1 MANDGKRVRIRRT
14 KATIIEDIRKAA
26 VESVLKRGF
35 SGSLVSEIIKKAKI
49 EPVVFYN
56 RYQNLEEFFSEF
68 VKGYDYWFSDVAK
81 EANKRETS
89 YDQFIALIEGLQE
102 CMIEKS
108 VMQELIRWEIAE
120 GNDITKRT
128 ASIREMFTIPLAEKY
143 DDLFKNSGIDFVAIA
158 TIIVSGLYY
167 LYLHKDRST
176 FCNIDMNTEE
186 GRDRINQAIKFLS
199 ELLFSKRNIGKENN
213 DYVQI
218 MGKNMERQPTA
229 SGYGS

>member
-1 MANDGKRVRIRRT
+1 MANNGKRVRIRRT

-199 ELLFSKRNIGKENN
+199 ELLFSKRNMGKENL
-213 DYVQI
+213 
-218 MGKNMERQPTA
+218 
-229 SGYGS
+229 

>member
-35 SGSLVSEIIKKAKI
+35 SGTLVSEIIKKAKI

-56 RYQNLEEFFSEF
+56 RYKNLEEFFSEF

-81 EANKRETS
+81 EANKQEKP

-128 ASIREMFTIPLAEKY
+128 ASIREMFTLPLAEKY

-186 GRDRINQAIKFLS
+186 GRNRINQAIKFLS
-199 ELLFSKRNIGKENN
+199 ELLFSKRNMGTENL
-213 DYVQI
+213 
-218 MGKNMERQPTA
+218 
-229 SGYGS
+229 

>member
-81 EANKRETS
+81 EANKQETPH
-89 YDQFIALIEGLQE
+89 DQFITLIEGLQE

-128 ASIREMFTIPLAEKY
+128 ASIREMFTLPLAEKY

-158 TIIVSGLYY
+158 TIIISGLYY

-186 GRDRINQAIKFLS
+186 GRNRVNQAIKFLS
-199 ELLFSKRNIGKENN
+199 ELLFSKRNMGKENL
-213 DYVQI
+213 
-218 MGKNMERQPTA
+218 
-229 SGYGS
+229 

>member
-1 MANDGKRVRIRRT
+1 MTNDGKRVRIRRT
-14 KATIIEDIRKAA
+14 KATITENIRKAA

-81 EANKRETS
+81 EANKLETP

-108 VMQELIRWEIAE
+108 VMLELIRWEIAVD
-120 GNDITKRT
+120 NDITKRT
-128 ASIREMFTIPLAEKY
+128 ASIREMFTLPLAEKY

-186 GRDRINQAIKFLS
+186 GRNRVNQAIKFLS
-199 ELLFSKRNIGKENN
+199 ELLFSKRNMGKENL
-213 DYVQI
+213 QL
-218 MGKNMERQPTA
+218 
-229 SGYGS
+229 

>member
-68 VKGYDYWFSDVAK
+68 VKGFDYWFSDVAK
-81 EANKRETS
+81 EANKQETPH
-89 YDQFIALIEGLQE
+89 DQFIALIEGLQE

-128 ASIREMFTIPLAEKY
+128 ASIREMFTLPLAEKY

-158 TIIVSGLYY
+158 TIIISGLYY

-186 GRDRINQAIKFLS
+186 GRNRVNQAIKFLS
-199 ELLFSKRNIGKENN
+199 ELLFSKRNMGKENL
-213 DYVQI
+213 
-218 MGKNMERQPTA
+218 
-229 SGYGS
+229 

>member
-1 MANDGKRVRIRRT
+1 MVNDGKRVRIRRT

-81 EANKRETS
+81 EANKQETP

-128 ASIREMFTIPLAEKY
+128 ASIREMFTLPLAEKY

-176 FCNIDMNTEE
+176 FCNIDMNTKE
-186 GRDRINQAIKFLS
+186 GRNRINQAIKFLS
-199 ELLFSKRNIGKENN
+199 ELLFKKRNMGTENL
-213 DYVQI
+213 
-218 MGKNMERQPTA
+218 
-229 SGYGS
+229 

>member
-81 EANKRETS
+81 EANKQEKP

-128 ASIREMFTIPLAEKY
+128 ASIREMFTLPLAEKY

-186 GRDRINQAIKFLS
+186 GRDRINQAIKYLS
-199 ELLFSKRNIGKENN
+199 ELLFSKRNMGKENL
-213 DYVQI
+213 QL
-218 MGKNMERQPTA
+218 
-229 SGYGS
+229 

>member
-1 MANDGKRVRIRRT
+1 MTNDGKRVRIRRT
-14 KATIIEDIRKAA
+14 KATITENIRKAA

-81 EANKRETS
+81 EANKLETPH
-89 YDQFIALIEGLQE
+89 DQFIALIEGLQE

-108 VMQELIRWEIAE
+108 VMLELIRWEIAVD
-120 GNDITKRT
+120 NDITKRT
-128 ASIREMFTIPLAEKY
+128 ASIREMFTLPLAEKY
-143 DDLFKNSGIDFVAIA
+143 DDLFKNSEIDFVAIA

-186 GRDRINQAIKFLS
+186 GRNRVNQAIKFLS
-199 ELLFSKRNIGKENN
+199 ELLFSKINMGKENL
-213 DYVQI
+213 QL
-218 MGKNMERQPTA
+218 
-229 SGYGS
+229 

>member
-14 KATIIEDIRKAA
+14 KATIIEDIRKAT

-81 EANKRETS
+81 EANKQEKP
-89 YDQFIALIEGLQE
+89 YDQFIALIDGLQE

-128 ASIREMFTIPLAEKY
+128 ASIREMFTLPLAEKY

-186 GRDRINQAIKFLS
+186 GRDRINQAIKYLS
-199 ELLFSKRNIGKENN
+199 ELLFSKRNKGTE
-213 DYVQI
+213 DL
-218 MGKNMERQPTA
+218 
-229 SGYGS
+229 

>member
-1 MANDGKRVRIRRT
+1 MTNDGKRVRIRRT
-14 KATIIEDIRKAA
+14 KATITENIRKAA

-81 EANKRETS
+81 EANKLETPH
-89 YDQFIALIEGLQE
+89 DQFIALIEGLQE

-108 VMQELIRWEIAE
+108 VMLELIRWEIAVD
-120 GNDITKRT
+120 NDITKRT
-128 ASIREMFTIPLAEKY
+128 ASIREMFTLPLAEKY
-143 DDLFKNSGIDFVAIA
+143 DDLFKNSGIDFVAIT

-186 GRDRINQAIKFLS
+186 GRNRVNQAIKFLS
-199 ELLFSKRNIGKENN
+199 ELLFSKRNMGKENL
-213 DYVQI
+213 QL
-218 MGKNMERQPTA
+218 
-229 SGYGS
+229 

>member
-35 SGSLVSEIIKKAKI
+35 SGSLVSEIIKKAKV

-56 RYQNLEEFFSEF
+56 RYHNLEEFFSEF
-68 VKGYDYWFSDVAK
+68 AKGYDYWFSDVAK
-81 EANKRETS
+81 EANKQEKP

-102 CMIEKS
+102 CLIEKS

-128 ASIREMFTIPLAEKY
+128 ASIRERFTLPLVEKY

-186 GRDRINQAIKFLS
+186 GRNRINQAIKFLS
-199 ELLFSKRNIGKENN
+199 ELLFSKRNMGTENL
-213 DYVQI
+213 
-218 MGKNMERQPTA
+218 
-229 SGYGS
+229 

>member
-199 ELLFSKRNIGKENN
+199 ELLFSKRNMGKENL
-213 DYVQI
+213 
-218 MGKNMERQPTA
+218 
-229 SGYGS
+229 

>member
-1 MANDGKRVRIRRT
+1 MTNDGKRVRIRRT
-14 KATIIEDIRKAA
+14 KATITENIRKAA

-81 EANKRETS
+81 EANKLETPH
-89 YDQFIALIEGLQE
+89 DQFIALIEGLQE

-108 VMQELIRWEIAE
+108 VMLELIRWEIAVD
-120 GNDITKRT
+120 NDITKRT
-128 ASIREMFTIPLAEKY
+128 ASIREMFTLPLAEKY

-158 TIIVSGLYY
+158 TIIISGLYY

-186 GRDRINQAIKFLS
+186 GRNRVNQAIKFLS
-199 ELLFSKRNIGKENN
+199 ELLFSKRNMGKENL
-213 DYVQI
+213 QL
-218 MGKNMERQPTA
+218 
-229 SGYGS
+229 

>member
-81 EANKRETS
+81 EANKQETP

-128 ASIREMFTIPLAEKY
+128 ASIREMFTLPLAEKY

-186 GRDRINQAIKFLS
+186 GRNRINQAIKFLS
-199 ELLFSKRNIGKENN
+199 GLLFSKRNMGTENL
-213 DYVQI
+213 
-218 MGKNMERQPTA
+218 
-229 SGYGS
+229 

>member
-1 MANDGKRVRIRRT
+1 MANDDKRVRIRRT

-199 ELLFSKRNIGKENN
+199 ELLFSKRNMGKENL
-213 DYVQI
+213 YL
-218 MGKNMERQPTA
+218 
-229 SGYGS
+229 

>member
-81 EANKRETS
+81 EANKQETPH
-89 YDQFIALIEGLQE
+89 DQFIALIEGLQE

-128 ASIREMFTIPLAEKY
+128 ASIREMFTLPLAEKY
-143 DDLFKNSGIDFVAIA
+143 DNLFKNSGIDFVAIA

-186 GRDRINQAIKFLS
+186 GRNRVNQAIKFLT
-199 ELLFSKRNIGKENN
+199 ELLFSKRNMGKENL
-213 DYVQI
+213 
-218 MGKNMERQPTA
+218 
-229 SGYGS
+229 

>member
-35 SGSLVSEIIKKAKI
+35 SGSLVSEIIKKAKV

-56 RYQNLEEFFSEF
+56 RYHNLEEFFSEF

-81 EANKRETS
+81 EANKQEKP

-102 CMIEKS
+102 CLIEKS

-128 ASIREMFTIPLAEKY
+128 ASIREMFTLPLVEKY

-186 GRDRINQAIKFLS
+186 GRNRINQAIKFLS
-199 ELLFSKRNIGKENN
+199 ELLFSKRNMGTENL
-213 DYVQI
+213 
-218 MGKNMERQPTA
+218 
-229 SGYGS
+229 

>member
-81 EANKRETS
+81 EANKQETPH
-89 YDQFIALIEGLQE
+89 DQFIALIEGLQE

-128 ASIREMFTIPLAEKY
+128 ASIREMFTLPLAEKY

-158 TIIVSGLYY
+158 TIIISGLYY
-167 LYLHKDRST
+167 LYLHKDCST

-186 GRDRINQAIKFLS
+186 GRNRVNQAIKFLS
-199 ELLFSKRNIGKENN
+199 ELLFSKRNMGKENL
-213 DYVQI
+213 
-218 MGKNMERQPTA
+218 
-229 SGYGS
+229 

>member
-1 MANDGKRVRIRRT
+1 MTNDGKRVRIRRT
-14 KATIIEDIRKAA
+14 KATITENIRKAA

-81 EANKRETS
+81 EANKLETPH
-89 YDQFIALIEGLQE
+89 DQFIALIEGIQE

-108 VMQELIRWEIAE
+108 VMLELIRWEIAVD
-120 GNDITKRT
+120 NDITKRT
-128 ASIREMFTIPLAEKY
+128 ASIREMFTLPLAEKY

-186 GRDRINQAIKFLS
+186 GRNRVNQAIKFLS
-199 ELLFSKRNIGKENN
+199 ELLFSKRNMGKENL
-213 DYVQI
+213 QL
-218 MGKNMERQPTA
+218 
-229 SGYGS
+229 

>member
-1 MANDGKRVRIRRT
+1 MTNDGKRVRIRRT
-14 KATIIEDIRKAA
+14 KATITENIRKAA

-81 EANKRETS
+81 EANKLETPH
-89 YDQFIALIEGLQE
+89 DQFIALIEGLQE

-108 VMQELIRWEIAE
+108 VMLELMRWEIAVD
-120 GNDITKRT
+120 NDITKRT
-128 ASIREMFTIPLAEKY
+128 ASIREMFTLPLAEKY

-186 GRDRINQAIKFLS
+186 GRNRVNQAIKFLS
-199 ELLFSKRNIGKENN
+199 ELLFSKINMGKENL
-213 DYVQI
+213 QL
-218 MGKNMERQPTA
+218 
-229 SGYGS
+229 

>member
-81 EANKRETS
+81 EANKQETPH
-89 YDQFIALIEGLQE
+89 DQFIALIEGLQE

-128 ASIREMFTIPLAEKY
+128 SSIREMFTLPLAEKY
-143 DDLFKNSGIDFVAIA
+143 DNLFKNSGIDFVAIA
-158 TIIVSGLYY
+158 TIIISGLYY

-186 GRDRINQAIKFLS
+186 GRNRVNQAIKFLS
-199 ELLFSKRNIGKENN
+199 ELLFSKRNMGKENL
-213 DYVQI
+213 
-218 MGKNMERQPTA
+218 
-229 SGYGS
+229 

>member
-1 MANDGKRVRIRRT
+1 MTNDGKRVRIRRT
-14 KATIIEDIRKAA
+14 KATITENIRKAA

-81 EANKRETS
+81 EANKLETPH
-89 YDQFIALIEGLQE
+89 DQFIALIEGLQE

-108 VMQELIRWEIAE
+108 VMLELIRWEIAVD
-120 GNDITKRT
+120 NDITNRT
-128 ASIREMFTIPLAEKY
+128 ASIREMFTLPLAEKY

-158 TIIVSGLYY
+158 TIIISGLYY

-186 GRDRINQAIKFLS
+186 GRNRVNQAIKFLS
-199 ELLFSKRNIGKENN
+199 ELLFSKRNMGKENL
-213 DYVQI
+213 QL
-218 MGKNMERQPTA
+218 
-229 SGYGS
+229 

>member
-56 RYQNLEEFFSEF
+56 RYHNLEEFFSEF

-81 EANKRETS
+81 EANKQETPH
-89 YDQFIALIEGLQE
+89 DQFIALIEGLQE

-128 ASIREMFTIPLAEKY
+128 ASIREMFTLPLAEKY
-143 DDLFKNSGIDFVAIA
+143 DNLFKNSGIDFVAIA

-186 GRDRINQAIKFLS
+186 GRNRVNQAIKFLS
-199 ELLFSKRNIGKENN
+199 ELLFSKRNMGKENL
-213 DYVQI
+213 
-218 MGKNMERQPTA
+218 
-229 SGYGS
+229 

>member
-35 SGSLVSEIIKKAKI
+35 SGSLVSEIIKKAKV

-56 RYQNLEEFFSEF
+56 RYHNLEEFFSEF

-81 EANKRETS
+81 EANKQEKP

-102 CMIEKS
+102 CLIEKS

-128 ASIREMFTIPLAEKY
+128 ASIREMFTLPLAEKY

-199 ELLFSKRNIGKENN
+199 ELLFSKRNMGKENL
-213 DYVQI
+213 
-218 MGKNMERQPTA
+218 
-229 SGYGS
+229 

>member
-81 EANKRETS
+81 EANKQETPH
-89 YDQFIALIEGLQE
+89 DQFIALIEGLQE

-128 ASIREMFTIPLAEKY
+128 ASIREMFTLPLAEKY
-143 DDLFKNSGIDFVAIA
+143 DNLFKNSGIDFVAIA

-186 GRDRINQAIKFLS
+186 GRNRVNQAIKFLS
-199 ELLFSKRNIGKENN
+199 ELLFSKRNMGKENL
-213 DYVQI
+213 
-218 MGKNMERQPTA
+218 
-229 SGYGS
+229 

>member
-68 VKGYDYWFSDVAK
+68 IKGYDYWFSDVAK
-81 EANKRETS
+81 EANKQETPH
-89 YDQFIALIEGLQE
+89 DQFIALIEGLQE

-128 ASIREMFTIPLAEKY
+128 ASIREMFTLPLAEKY

-158 TIIVSGLYY
+158 TIIISGLYY

-186 GRDRINQAIKFLS
+186 GRNRVNQAIKFLS
-199 ELLFSKRNIGKENN
+199 ELLFSKRNMGKENL
-213 DYVQI
+213 
-218 MGKNMERQPTA
+218 
-229 SGYGS
+229 

>member
-1 MANDGKRVRIRRT
+1 MANDDKRVRIRRT

-199 ELLFSKRNIGKENN
+199 ELLFSKRNMGKENL
-213 DYVQI
+213 
-218 MGKNMERQPTA
+218 
-229 SGYGS
+229 

>member
-81 EANKRETS
+81 EANKQETPHN
-89 YDQFIALIEGLQE
+89 QFIALIEGLQE

-128 ASIREMFTIPLAEKY
+128 ASIREMFTLPLAEKY

-186 GRDRINQAIKFLS
+186 GRNRVNQAIKFLS
-199 ELLFSKRNIGKENN
+199 ELLFSKRNMGKENL
-213 DYVQI
+213 
-218 MGKNMERQPTA
+218 
-229 SGYGS
+229 

>member
-81 EANKRETS
+81 EANKQETPH
-89 YDQFIALIEGLQE
+89 DQFIALIEGLQE

-128 ASIREMFTIPLAEKY
+128 ASIREMFTLPLAEKY
-143 DDLFKNSGIDFVAIA
+143 DNLFKNSGIDFVAIA

-186 GRDRINQAIKFLS
+186 GRNRVNQAIKFLS
-199 ELLFSKRNIGKENN
+199 ELLFNKRNMGKENL
-213 DYVQI
+213 
-218 MGKNMERQPTA
+218 
-229 SGYGS
+229 

>member
-1 MANDGKRVRIRRT
+1 MTNDGKRVRIRRT
-14 KATIIEDIRKAA
+14 KATITENIRKAA

-35 SGSLVSEIIKKAKI
+35 SGSLVSEIIKKARI

-81 EANKRETS
+81 EANKLETPH
-89 YDQFIALIEGLQE
+89 DQFIALIEGLQE

-108 VMQELIRWEIAE
+108 VMLELIRWEIAVD
-120 GNDITKRT
+120 NDITKRT
-128 ASIREMFTIPLAEKY
+128 ASIREMFTLPLAEKY

-186 GRDRINQAIKFLS
+186 GRNRVNQAIKFLS
-199 ELLFSKRNIGKENN
+199 ELLFSKINMGKENL
-213 DYVQI
+213 QL
-218 MGKNMERQPTA
+218 
-229 SGYGS
+229 

>member
-49 EPVVFYN
+49 DPVVFYN

-81 EANKRETS
+81 EANKQETPH
-89 YDQFIALIEGLQE
+89 DQFIALIEGLQE

-128 ASIREMFTIPLAEKY
+128 ASIREMFTLPLAEKY

-186 GRDRINQAIKFLS
+186 GRNRVNQAIKFLS
-199 ELLFSKRNIGKENN
+199 ELLFSKRNMGKENL
-213 DYVQI
+213 
-218 MGKNMERQPTA
+218 
-229 SGYGS
+229 

>member
-1 MANDGKRVRIRRT
+1 MTNDGKRVRIRRT
-14 KATIIEDIRKAA
+14 KATITENIRKAA

-81 EANKRETS
+81 EANKLETPH
-89 YDQFIALIEGLQE
+89 DQFIALIEGLQE

-108 VMQELIRWEIAE
+108 VMLELIRWEIAVD
-120 GNDITKRT
+120 NDITKRT
-128 ASIREMFTIPLAEKY
+128 ASIREMFTLPLAEKY

-186 GRDRINQAIKFLS
+186 GRSRVNQAIKFLS
-199 ELLFSKRNIGKENN
+199 ELLFSKINMGKENL
-213 DYVQI
+213 QL
-218 MGKNMERQPTA
+218 
-229 SGYGS
+229 

>member
-1 MANDGKRVRIRRT
+1 MTNDGKRVRIRRT
-14 KATIIEDIRKAA
+14 KATITENIRKAA

-81 EANKRETS
+81 EANKLETPH
-89 YDQFIALIEGLQE
+89 DQFIALIEGLQE

-108 VMQELIRWEIAE
+108 VMLELIRWEIAVD
-120 GNDITKRT
+120 NDITKRT
-128 ASIREMFTIPLAEKY
+128 ASIREMFTLPLAEKY

-158 TIIVSGLYY
+158 TIILSGLYY

-186 GRDRINQAIKFLS
+186 GRNRVNQAIKFLS
-199 ELLFSKRNIGKENN
+199 ELLFSKRNMGKENL
-213 DYVQI
+213 QL
-218 MGKNMERQPTA
+218 
-229 SGYGS
+229 

>member
-1 MANDGKRVRIRRT
+1 MTNDGKRVRIRRT
-14 KATIIEDIRKAA
+14 KATITENIRKAA

-81 EANKRETS
+81 EANKLETPH
-89 YDQFIALIEGLQE
+89 DQFIALIEGLQE

-108 VMQELIRWEIAE
+108 VMLELIRWEIAVD
-120 GNDITKRT
+120 NDITKRT
-128 ASIREMFTIPLAEKY
+128 ASIREMFTLPLAEKY

-167 LYLHKDRST
+167 LYLHKDRAT

-186 GRDRINQAIKFLS
+186 GRNRVNQAIKFLS
-199 ELLFSKRNIGKENN
+199 ELLFSKRNMGKENL
-213 DYVQI
+213 QL
-218 MGKNMERQPTA
+218 
-229 SGYGS
+229 

>member
-49 EPVVFYN
+49 EPIVFYN

-81 EANKRETS
+81 EANKQETPH
-89 YDQFIALIEGLQE
+89 DQFIALIEGLQE

-128 ASIREMFTIPLAEKY
+128 ASIREMFTLPLAEKY

-186 GRDRINQAIKFLS
+186 GRNRVNQAIKFLS
-199 ELLFSKRNIGKENN
+199 ELLFSKRNMGKENL
-213 DYVQI
+213 
-218 MGKNMERQPTA
+218 
-229 SGYGS
+229 

>member
-81 EANKRETS
+81 EANKLETPH
-89 YDQFIALIEGLQE
+89 DQFIALIEGLQE

-128 ASIREMFTIPLAEKY
+128 ASIREMFTLPLAEKY

-158 TIIVSGLYY
+158 TIIISGLYY

-186 GRDRINQAIKFLS
+186 GRNRVNQAIKFLS
-199 ELLFSKRNIGKENN
+199 ELLFSKRNMGKENL
-213 DYVQI
+213 
-218 MGKNMERQPTA
+218 
-229 SGYGS
+229 

>member
-1 MANDGKRVRIRRT
+1 MANNGKRVRIRRT

-89 YDQFIALIEGLQE
+89 YDQFIALIEGLHE

-158 TIIVSGLYY
+158 TIIVSGLYN

-199 ELLFSKRNIGKENN
+199 ELLFSKRNMGKENL
-213 DYVQI
+213 
-218 MGKNMERQPTA
+218 
-229 SGYGS
+229 